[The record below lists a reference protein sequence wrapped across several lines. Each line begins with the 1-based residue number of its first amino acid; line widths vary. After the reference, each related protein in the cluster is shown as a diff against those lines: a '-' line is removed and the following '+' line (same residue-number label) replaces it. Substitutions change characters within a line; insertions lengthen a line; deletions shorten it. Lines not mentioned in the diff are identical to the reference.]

1 MKNLK
6 TSEFRLDFFNKSEQS
21 ILLNAK
27 NIVVGFSGGI
37 DSTLALAA
45 TNQFLETH
53 GKKNCLTAL
62 HINHQTQSAS
72 SKWQKHCEI
81 FCKAHDINFLC
92 EVVQINETGQGYE
105 AAARSARLEIFNSL
119 EEESV
124 IILGHHLD
132 DQAETIFMRS
142 SRNSGIDG
150 LSGMK
155 TITFWNGIFILRPLL
170 KFSKNEIVQYANYK
184 NIKFYEDP
192 SNYLLK
198 YERVRIRQE
207 LNQIKNNKWKT
218 ISNDL
223 FKLGMNCNK
232 LLNNINI
239 VFENWLK
246 QNILVDGCGV
256 VRVNCES
263 LKLLFKQS
271 DIFCVSLFSKI
282 LLTVGGKS
290 YPPKRKKVCEVIK
303 SLLICDFKK
312 RTLGNVCI
320 SLKNNFIYFL
330 REKRHL
336 NYNFEI
342 KKNKKYIFDRR
353 YIIISNVEG
362 KLVSSEKIKF
372 DVVPA
377 NSPFYEFKKLI
388 NATIPCLQTLEGK
401 LLKPHLNI
409 IDTKLKNHG
418 NLKYD
423 AFKLYLINRVLI

>member
-1 MKNLK
+1 MIDKFNLELLK
-6 TSEFRLDFFNKSEQS
+6 
-21 ILLNAK
+21 LLNHPVNK
-27 NIVVGFSGGI
+27 YLNNFVLGLSGGVDSMVLLYLVKEVLDQNKLSYINIYPTII
-37 DSTLALAA
+37 DHNLRSESGHEAENVKKISQNLGFKTIIKKIKRKKPNGNIQEWARQNRRELLFESCCDLSANLFLA
-45 TNQFLETH
+45 
-53 GKKNCLTAL
+53 
-62 HINHQTQSAS
+62 
-72 SKWQKHCEI
+72 
-81 FCKAHDINFLC
+81 
-92 EVVQINETGQGYE
+92 
-105 AAARSARLEIFNSL
+105 
-119 EEESV
+119 
-124 IILGHHLD
+124 HHLD

-142 SRNSGIDG
+142 TKNSGIDG

-155 TITFWNGIFILRPLL
+155 TMTFWNGIFILRPLL

-312 RTLGNVCI
+312 QTLGNVCI
-320 SLKNNFIYFL
+320 SLKKNFIYFL

-342 KKNKKYIFDRR
+342 KKNKKYIFDSR

-372 DVVPA
+372 NVVPA

-401 LLKPHLNI
+401 LLKPHLEI
-409 IDTKLKNHG
+409 IDTKLKHHG

>member
-1 MKNLK
+1 MIYQFNSELLK
-6 TSEFRLDFFNKSEQS
+6 LLNHPVNKSS
-21 ILLNAK
+21 NNFVLGL
-27 NIVVGFSGGI
+27 SGGVDSMVLLYLVKKVLDQNKLSNINIYPTII
-37 DSTLALAA
+37 DHNLRSESGLEAENVKKISQDLGFKTLIKKIKRKKPNGNIQEWARQNRRELLFESCCDLSANLFLA
-45 TNQFLETH
+45 
-53 GKKNCLTAL
+53 
-62 HINHQTQSAS
+62 
-72 SKWQKHCEI
+72 
-81 FCKAHDINFLC
+81 
-92 EVVQINETGQGYE
+92 
-105 AAARSARLEIFNSL
+105 
-119 EEESV
+119 
-124 IILGHHLD
+124 HHLD

-342 KKNKKYIFDRR
+342 KKNKKYIFDSR

-362 KLVSSEKIKF
+362 KLVSSENIKF
-372 DVVPA
+372 NVVPA

-409 IDTKLKNHG
+409 MDTKLKHHG

>member
-1 MKNLK
+1 MIYQFNSELLK
-6 TSEFRLDFFNKSEQS
+6 
-21 ILLNAK
+21 LLNHPVNK
-27 NIVVGFSGGI
+27 YSNNFVLGLSGGVDSMVLLYLVKEVLDQNKLSYINIYPTII
-37 DSTLALAA
+37 DHSLRSESGLEAENVKKISQDLGFKTLIKKIKRKKPNGNIQEWARQNRRELLFESCCDLSANLFLA
-45 TNQFLETH
+45 
-53 GKKNCLTAL
+53 
-62 HINHQTQSAS
+62 
-72 SKWQKHCEI
+72 
-81 FCKAHDINFLC
+81 
-92 EVVQINETGQGYE
+92 
-105 AAARSARLEIFNSL
+105 
-119 EEESV
+119 
-124 IILGHHLD
+124 HHLD

-342 KKNKKYIFDRR
+342 KKNKKYIFDSR

-362 KLVSSEKIKF
+362 KLVSSENIKF
-372 DVVPA
+372 NVVPA

-409 IDTKLKNHG
+409 IDNKLKHHG

>member
-1 MKNLK
+1 MIYQFNSELLK
-6 TSEFRLDFFNKSEQS
+6 LLNHPVNKSS
-21 ILLNAK
+21 NNFVLGL
-27 NIVVGFSGGI
+27 SGGVDSMVLLYLVKKVLVQNKLSNINIYPTII
-37 DSTLALAA
+37 DHNLRSESGLEAENVKKISQDLGFKTLIKKIKRKKPNGNIQEWARQNRRELLFESCCDLSANLFLA
-45 TNQFLETH
+45 
-53 GKKNCLTAL
+53 
-62 HINHQTQSAS
+62 
-72 SKWQKHCEI
+72 
-81 FCKAHDINFLC
+81 
-92 EVVQINETGQGYE
+92 
-105 AAARSARLEIFNSL
+105 
-119 EEESV
+119 
-124 IILGHHLD
+124 HHLD

-342 KKNKKYIFDRR
+342 KKNKKYIFDSR

-362 KLVSSEKIKF
+362 KLVSSENIKF
-372 DVVPA
+372 NVVPA

-409 IDTKLKNHG
+409 IDTKLKHHG

>member
-1 MKNLK
+1 MIYQFNSELLK
-6 TSEFRLDFFNKSEQS
+6 LLNHPVNKSS
-21 ILLNAK
+21 NNFVLGL
-27 NIVVGFSGGI
+27 SGGVDSMVLLYLVKKVLVQNKLSNINIYPTII
-37 DSTLALAA
+37 DHNLRSESGLEAENVKKISQDLGFKTLIKKIKRKKPNGNIQEWARQNRRELLFESCCDLSANLFLA
-45 TNQFLETH
+45 
-53 GKKNCLTAL
+53 
-62 HINHQTQSAS
+62 
-72 SKWQKHCEI
+72 
-81 FCKAHDINFLC
+81 
-92 EVVQINETGQGYE
+92 
-105 AAARSARLEIFNSL
+105 
-119 EEESV
+119 
-124 IILGHHLD
+124 HHLD

-342 KKNKKYIFDRR
+342 KKNKKYIFDSR

-362 KLVSSEKIKF
+362 KLVSSENIKF
-372 DVVPA
+372 NVVPA

-409 IDTKLKNHG
+409 IDNKLKHHG

>member
-1 MKNLK
+1 MIYQFNSELLK
-6 TSEFRLDFFNKSEQS
+6 
-21 ILLNAK
+21 LLNHPVNK
-27 NIVVGFSGGI
+27 YSSNFVLGLSGGI
-37 DSTLALAA
+37 DSMVLLYLVKEVLDQNKLSYINIYPTIIDHSLRNESGLEAENVKKISQDLGFKTLIKKIKRKKPNGNIQEWARQNRRELLFKSCCDLSANLFLA
-45 TNQFLETH
+45 
-53 GKKNCLTAL
+53 
-62 HINHQTQSAS
+62 
-72 SKWQKHCEI
+72 
-81 FCKAHDINFLC
+81 
-92 EVVQINETGQGYE
+92 
-105 AAARSARLEIFNSL
+105 
-119 EEESV
+119 
-124 IILGHHLD
+124 HHLD

-342 KKNKKYIFDRR
+342 KKNKKYIFDSR

-401 LLKPHLNI
+401 LLKPHLDI
-409 IDTKLKNHG
+409 IDTKLKHHG

>member
-1 MKNLK
+1 MIDKFNSELLK
-6 TSEFRLDFFNKSEQS
+6 
-21 ILLNAK
+21 LLNHPVNK
-27 NIVVGFSGGI
+27 YSNNFVLGLSGGVDSMVLLYLVKKVLDQNKLSNINIYPTII
-37 DSTLALAA
+37 DHNLRSESGLEAENVKKISQDFGFKTIIKKIKRKKPNGNIQEWARQNRRELLFESCCDLSANLFLA
-45 TNQFLETH
+45 
-53 GKKNCLTAL
+53 
-62 HINHQTQSAS
+62 
-72 SKWQKHCEI
+72 
-81 FCKAHDINFLC
+81 
-92 EVVQINETGQGYE
+92 
-105 AAARSARLEIFNSL
+105 
-119 EEESV
+119 
-124 IILGHHLD
+124 HHLD

-155 TITFWNGIFILRPLL
+155 TMTFWNGIFILRPLL
-170 KFSKNEIVQYANYK
+170 KFSKNEIVEYANNK

-192 SNYLLK
+192 SNYSLK
-198 YERVRIRQE
+198 YERVRIRKE
-207 LNQIKNNKWKT
+207 LNQIKNDKWET

-223 FKLGMNCNK
+223 FKFSINCNK

-246 QNILVDGCGV
+246 QNILVDQCGV
-256 VRVNCES
+256 VRVNYES

-271 DIFCVSLFSKI
+271 DILCVSLFSKI

-290 YPPKRKKVCEVIK
+290 YPPKRKKVYEVIK
-303 SLLICDFKK
+303 SLLICDLKK

-320 SLKNNFIYFL
+320 YLKNNFIYFL

-342 KKNKKYIFDRR
+342 KKNKKYFFDGR
-353 YIIISNVEG
+353 YIIISNVKG
-362 KLVSSEKIKF
+362 KLVSSENINF
-372 DVVPA
+372 NVVPI
-377 NSPFYEFKKLI
+377 NSPFYEFKKII
-388 NATIPCLQTLEGK
+388 NKTIPCLQTLEGK

-409 IDTKLKNHG
+409 IDTKLKYHG

>member
-1 MKNLK
+1 MIYQFNSELLK
-6 TSEFRLDFFNKSEQS
+6 LLNHPINKSS
-21 ILLNAK
+21 NNFVLGL
-27 NIVVGFSGGI
+27 SGGVDSMVLLYLVKKVLVQNKLSNINIYPTII
-37 DSTLALAA
+37 DHNLRSESGLEAENVKKISQDLGFKTLIKKIKRKKPNGNIQEWARQNRRELLFESCCDLSANLFLA
-45 TNQFLETH
+45 
-53 GKKNCLTAL
+53 
-62 HINHQTQSAS
+62 
-72 SKWQKHCEI
+72 
-81 FCKAHDINFLC
+81 
-92 EVVQINETGQGYE
+92 
-105 AAARSARLEIFNSL
+105 
-119 EEESV
+119 
-124 IILGHHLD
+124 HHLD

-342 KKNKKYIFDRR
+342 KKNKKYIFDSR

-362 KLVSSEKIKF
+362 KLVSSENIKF
-372 DVVPA
+372 NVVPA

-409 IDTKLKNHG
+409 IDTKLKHHG